1 MKKLFS
7 ITAILAIF
15 WVSCD
20 VLDVDPQHSIPAD
33 AAINNK
39 NDVIRAINGCYDALQ
54 SAGYYGRNYIA
65 VGDLTADNLVWSGTT
80 AGYNQI
86 DNNSILADNVIVEGI
101 WASIYTALNRVN
113 NVIDRIPQI
122 DDLQQEEKEQLLSEM
137 YFLRALAHYDLMR
150 LFGGVPL
157 RTAPASP
164 SEEDLNIPRSSVND
178 VFQQVFSDIQLA
190 QSNITDVVVRGK
202 ASLAAVHA
210 LKARASLHFYNVNP
224 GQNTH
229 YLDSALTA
237 ASNVINNFG
246 LQLESD
252 YAYLFSGSQNS
263 ESIFEIEFN
272 EQDRNR
278 LAEYFLPTSL
288 SGRYEFAPDTLL
300 LDAYE
305 DNDTRFEA
313 SVAFTGQD
321 PYVAK
326 YSDIETGT
334 DNVYVFRL
342 AEMHLIRAEANAIK
356 NTESAIILADLNA
369 IRERAGLLPSTE
381 TDPEA
386 LALEVEEQR
395 KFEFAFE
402 GHRWYNLTRTGRA
415 VDVLEGVTHTNQTLF
430 PIPLNEILANDAIGN
445 EDQNPGY

>member
-39 NDVIRAINGCYDALQ
+39 NDVIRAINGSYDALQ
-54 SAGYYGRNYIA
+54 SAGYYGRNFIA
-65 VGDLTADNLVWSGTT
+65 VGDLTADNLIWSGTT

-101 WASIYTALNRVN
+101 WASIYIALNRVN
-113 NVIDRIPQI
+113 NVIDRIPHI
-122 DDLQQEEKEQLLSEM
+122 EELQPQEKEQLLSEM
-137 YFLRALAHYDLMR
+137 HFIRALGHYDLMR

-157 RTAPASP
+157 QTAPASP
-164 SEEDLNIPRSSVND
+164 NEEDLNMPRSSVSD
-178 VFQQVFSDIQLA
+178 VFQQVFSDIHLA
-190 QSNITDVVVRGK
+190 ESNITADIIPGK
-202 ASLAAVHA
+202 ASLAAVKA
-210 LKARASLHFYNVNP
+210 LKARVSLHFYYANP
-224 GQNTH
+224 EQNSN
-229 YLDSALTA
+229 YLDSAIVA
-237 ASNVINNFG
+237 ASSVINDFG
-246 LQLESD
+246 LQLEND

-288 SGRYEFAPDTLL
+288 SGRYEFAPDTTL
-300 LDAYE
+300 LDGFQ
-305 DNDTRFEA
+305 DDDIRFEA

-321 PYVAK
+321 PYVIK

-356 NTESAIILADLNA
+356 NADSEIILTDLNA
-369 IRERAGLLPSTE
+369 IRERAGLLPSAE
-381 TDPEA
+381 TDPDF
-386 LALEVEEQR
+386 LALEVLEQR
-395 KFEFAFE
+395 KFEFPFE
-402 GHRWYNLTRTGRA
+402 GHRWFDLTRTNRA
-415 VDVLEGVTHTNQTLF
+415 VDVLQGVTNTDQTLF